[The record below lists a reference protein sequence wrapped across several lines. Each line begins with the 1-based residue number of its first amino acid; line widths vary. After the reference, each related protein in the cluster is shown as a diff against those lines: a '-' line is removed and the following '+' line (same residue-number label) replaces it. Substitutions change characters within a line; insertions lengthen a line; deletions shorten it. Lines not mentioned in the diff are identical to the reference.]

1 MTFIKP
7 LQVEGQEAQISEE
20 ICNKHG
26 IKRLKF
32 SDPHGP
38 YFYYEQPT
46 NKSFG
51 DQPNLRDPLDKK
63 YMYLKNSN
71 IFPGAGEGA
80 FATRDVPADTI
91 FSPYGGM
98 LYTWKQREILDEKHN
113 KTRLENGWNDD
124 DEKSVALYKYRY
136 VNMCNEKL
144 PLILIPNS
152 NAGKK
157 FVKILIYFLI
167 DNLKMIL

>member
-1 MTFIKP
+1 MTFVKP

-20 ICNKHG
+20 ICNEHG

-98 LYTWKQREILDEKHN
+98 LYNKEQFMILHEKQYQFI
-113 KTRLENGWNDD
+113 LENGWKID
-124 DEKSVALYKYRY
+124 DEQTIALRKYR
-136 VNMCNEKL
+136 
-144 PLILIPNS
+144 
-152 NAGKK
+152 
-157 FVKILIYFLI
+157 
-167 DNLKMIL
+167 

>member
-1 MTFIKP
+1 MQNHYI
-7 LQVEGQEAQISEE
+7 QVEGQEAQISEE
-20 ICNKHG
+20 ICNEHG

-136 VNMCNEKL
+136 VCKY
-144 PLILIPNS
+144 
-152 NAGKK
+152 
-157 FVKILIYFLI
+157 V
-167 DNLKMIL
+167 

>member
-7 LQVEGQEAQISEE
+7 LQVEGQEAQISEV
-20 ICNKHG
+20 ICNEHG

-98 LYTWKQREILDEKHN
+98 LYNQEQ
-113 KTRLENGWNDD
+113 
-124 DEKSVALYKYRY
+124 Y
-136 VNMCNEKL
+136 
-144 PLILIPNS
+144 
-152 NAGKK
+152 
-157 FVKILIYFLI
+157 KILEE
-167 DNLKMIL
+167 KPTHATRRTRCR

>member
-1 MTFIKP
+1 M
-7 LQVEGQEAQISEE
+7 EGQEAHISEE
-20 ICNKHG
+20 ICNEHG

-46 NKSFG
+46 NETFG
-51 DQPNLRDPLDKK
+51 DQPHLRDPLDKK

-98 LYTWKQREILDEKHN
+98 LYSKEQFKILDEKQY
-113 KTRLENGWNDD
+113 KSILENGWKPDN
-124 DEKSVALYKYRY
+124 EQTIALRKYR
-136 VNMCNEKL
+136 
-144 PLILIPNS
+144 
-152 NAGKK
+152 
-157 FVKILIYFLI
+157 
-167 DNLKMIL
+167 